1 MTTLTATAQRDLVC
15 DGTSF
20 SWPLLDDLGVGHAKY
35 IFPLPNFNL
44 LTSSQSSGCE
54 YGN

>member
-20 SWPLLDDLGVGHAKY
+20 SWPLLADSGVGHAKY
-35 IFPLPNFNL
+35 ICPLSNFNL
-44 LTSSQSSGCE
+44 LTSSQSSGYE
-54 YGN
+54 FGK